1 VEKGLAIQKHI
12 ASLIPRM
19 RSLPQPI
26 IAAVNGPASGG
37 GFALVLGSDIRLCT
51 SSARFNAAFIRIGL
65 SACDIGTSWLL
76 PRLIGAARAQE
87 IMLTGRI
94 FDATEAARIGL
105 VLDAVPDD
113 VLLDAAYTKAEEIML
128 NTPLGVAL
136 TKEGMW
142 SALEI
147 PGLQA
152 AIDMENRQQIM
163 ASFSDDA
170 RETRKAKAEGRPPT
184 YQG

>member
-1 VEKGLAIQKHI
+1 
-12 ASLIPRM
+12 
-19 RSLPQPI
+19 
-26 IAAVNGPASGG
+26 
-37 GFALVLGSDIRLCT
+37 
-51 SSARFNAAFIRIGL
+51 
-65 SACDIGTSWLL
+65 
-76 PRLIGAARAQE
+76 
-87 IMLTGRI
+87 
-94 FDATEAARIGL
+94 
-105 VLDAVPDD
+105 
-113 VLLDAAYTKAEEIML
+113 ML

-170 RETRKAKAEGRPPT
+170 RETRTAKAEGRPPT
-184 YQG
+184 YRA

>member
-1 VEKGLAIQKHI
+1 
-12 ASLIPRM
+12 
-19 RSLPQPI
+19 
-26 IAAVNGPASGG
+26 
-37 GFALVLGSDIRLCT
+37 
-51 SSARFNAAFIRIGL
+51 
-65 SACDIGTSWLL
+65 
-76 PRLIGAARAQE
+76 
-87 IMLTGRI
+87 MLTGRI
-94 FDATEAARIGL
+94 FDAAEAARIGL

>member
-1 VEKGLAIQKHI
+1 
-12 ASLIPRM
+12 
-19 RSLPQPI
+19 
-26 IAAVNGPASGG
+26 
-37 GFALVLGSDIRLCT
+37 
-51 SSARFNAAFIRIGL
+51 
-65 SACDIGTSWLL
+65 
-76 PRLIGAARAQE
+76 
-87 IMLTGRI
+87 
-94 FDATEAARIGL
+94 
-105 VLDAVPDD
+105 
-113 VLLDAAYTKAEEIML
+113 ML

-170 RETRKAKAEGRPPT
+170 RETRKARLEKRPPR
-184 YQG
+184 YNG